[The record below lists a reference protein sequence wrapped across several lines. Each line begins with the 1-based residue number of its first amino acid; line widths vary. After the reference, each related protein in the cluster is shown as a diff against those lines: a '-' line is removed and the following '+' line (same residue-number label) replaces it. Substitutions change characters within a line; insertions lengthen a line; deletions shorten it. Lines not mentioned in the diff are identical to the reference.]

1 MKNQVFKIAVLTVLV
16 LLVISLVAEPLVAQ
30 CAMCKASAEANL
42 KAGGGNPQGLNT
54 GILYIL
60 ALPYL
65 LVMGIGFWW
74 WSNLRKER
82 QELTELSEED
92 FA

>member
-1 MKNQVFKIAVLTVLV
+1 MKNQVFKIAVLAMLT
-16 LLVISLVAEPLVAQ
+16 LLVIALVAEPATAQ

-42 KAGGGNPQGLNT
+42 KAGGGDPRGLNA
-54 GILYIL
+54 GILYIF

-65 LVMGIGFWW
+65 LVFGIGFWW
-74 WSNLRKER
+74 WSNIRKER

>member
-1 MKNQVFKIAVLTVLV
+1 MKNNVLKLV
-16 LLVISLVAEPLVAQ
+16 LLSAFVLLLFAVFTETATAQ

-65 LVMGIGFWW
+65 LVAGIGFWW